1 MNKFKYFVAVFLIC
15 LTQASSFKVGAGSKY
30 RMTMQEGT
38 SADVSIYITE
48 NKFGSLGVEYFISAG
63 VLLPV
68 QMWQQ
73 FILGMEPGSPIF
85 VKAGYIKIPELKKP
99 EKLTSAY
106 LNVNDGVRVD
116 DFLFSEPKELEKFRV
131 GQEKVEVP
139 AGSVM
144 AIHYR
149 KKRAGQ
155 TIDFW
160 ISDSAKP
167 IALIKLTSKGKKPTH
182 NYTLELTE
190 LLKNVK
196 RTINPNESVPLSEKG
211 KAYLPKP
218 L

>member
-1 MNKFKYFVAVFLIC
+1 MNRVKFLIVFFFFT
-15 LTQASSFKVGAGSKY
+15 LVQASGFEVGSGSKY
-30 RMTMQEGT
+30 KMTMQEGP

-63 VLLPV
+63 VLMPV

-73 FILGMEPGSPIF
+73 FILGMEPGSPIL
-85 VKAGYIKIPELKKP
+85 VKAGYVKVPELKKP

-106 LNVNDGVRVD
+106 LNVNNGVRVD
-116 DFLFSEPKELEKFRV
+116 DFLFSDPKQLEKFRV

-155 TIDFW
+155 IVDFW

-167 IALIKLTSKGKKPTH
+167 IALIKLTSKGKKATH
-182 NYTLELTE
+182 NYTLELME

-196 RTINPNESVPLSEKG
+196 RTIDPKDSVPLTEKG
-211 KAYLPKP
+211 KSYLPKP